1 MIAAG
6 RGWVSPY
13 AADHGVAERVV
24 KFIVGNTR

>member
-6 RGWVSPY
+6 RDWVSPY